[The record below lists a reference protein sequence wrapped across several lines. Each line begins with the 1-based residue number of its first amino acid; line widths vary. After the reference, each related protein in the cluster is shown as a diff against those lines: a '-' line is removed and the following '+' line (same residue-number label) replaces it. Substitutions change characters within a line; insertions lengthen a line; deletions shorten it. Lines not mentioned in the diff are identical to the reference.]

1 MTEMV
6 DVSVFLNPIEQTNAL
21 ADALRRLGFTTRVWR
36 TQNYMMHP
44 CIVITCGPGRHLSY
58 PTEYVYAAPEFN
70 GDGRFWFWRANPD
83 DPLIME
89 QIAPVSHVSATA
101 DLLARTITLSR
112 E

>member
-1 MTEMV
+1 MV

-70 GDGRFWFWRANPD
+70 GDGRFWFWGRIPMTRSLWSKSRRSRMSQLQ
-83 DPLIME
+83 PICWH
-89 QIAPVSHVSATA
+89 AP
-101 DLLARTITLSR
+101 SR
-112 E
+112 CLGSKP